1 MSTFFQHRAREVAFT
16 MKFKRQIKP
25 YRAAAGGWGSLEAT
39 TRFVFDSKAALKNM
53 RNLMRM
59 NKARGFDCPGC
70 AWGDDNK
77 STFSFCE
84 NGAKA
89 VTWEATRRTV
99 DPDFF
104 AQHSVSRLYAESD
117 YFLEYQGRLTHP
129 LSYNPDTDHY
139 EPVSW
144 EDAFTLIAQ
153 HIHAMDH
160 PDQIELYTSGRASNE
175 ASWLYQLFGRMLGT
189 NNFPDCSNMCHEA
202 SGTGLKRSIGV
213 GKGTIRLDDFDSADA
228 IFVFGQ
234 NPGTNHPRMLHSL
247 RHAAEH
253 GANIVTFNTLRERG
267 LERFADPQ
275 NPLEVI
281 TPMAGKISS
290 SYYQPRLGGDMA
302 AVRGMV
308 KALLEEHRRQ
318 SVPDG
323 GGIFDTQFIRE
334 HTHGVDAYLAM
345 VDATG
350 WEAITAGSGLSEEE
364 LRQAAAIYQH
374 SERVICTWAMGITQ
388 HKHSVDTVREIA
400 NLQLLFGQLGK
411 KGAGLCPVR
420 GHSNVQGNR
429 TMGID
434 EKPGAPFLDALGK
447 HFGFEPPRRAG
458 HNTVE
463 AIEAMLRDEIRV
475 LITLGGNL
483 AAAAPDSP
491 RTEEALQRCGL
502 TVHIST
508 KLNRTHLVPGYE
520 NSLILPTLGRTER
533 DMQRTGSQFIT
544 VEDSFSMVHASE
556 GIGIPLS
563 EHQRSETAIVAGIAN
578 AVLGREKAD
587 WQSMADDYSIIR
599 DHIAA
604 TLPGFDDF
612 NQKCEQPGGFYL
624 GNAAARHV
632 FGTPSGKA
640 EFSAAPLPETLFPQL
655 GNATVPFVLQTLRSH
670 DQYNTTIYG
679 LDDRYRGV
687 YGQRRVVFIHPDDMA
702 EQGMHEGDKV
712 DIETLWNDGITRQV
726 GGFVLI
732 PYNIPRGN
740 LAAYYPETNPLVP
753 LSSFGDDS
761 GTPTSKSIPVKLS
774 LTRQQPSLRIV

>member
-1 MSTFFQHRAREVAFT
+1 

-39 TRFVFDSKAALKNM
+39 TRFVLDSKAALKNM

-89 VTWEATRRTV
+89 VTWEATRRMV
-99 DPDFF
+99 DSDFF
-104 AQHSVSRLYAESD
+104 AKHSVTTLYTQSD

-129 LSYNPDTDHY
+129 LRYNAETDHY
-139 EPVSW
+139 EPISW
-144 EDAFTLIAQ
+144 DDAFALIAQ
-153 HIHAMDH
+153 HIKAMDH
-160 PDQIELYTSGRASNE
+160 PDQMELYTSGRASNE
-175 ASWLYQLFGRMLGT
+175 ASWLYQLFGRLMGT

-213 GKGTIRLDDFDSADA
+213 GKGTIRLDDFDHADA

-247 RHAAEH
+247 RHAADH
-253 GANIVTFNTLRERG
+253 GAKIVTFNTLRERG

-275 NPLEVI
+275 KPLEVV
-281 TPMAGKISS
+281 TSKAGNISS
-290 SYYQPRLGGDMA
+290 SYYQPNLGGDMA

-308 KALLEEHRRQ
+308 KSLLETHRARLAAGESGLFDQTFINAKTNGIEAYLDAVDNTSWMQIVAQ
-318 SVPDG
+318 SG
-323 GGIFDTQFIRE
+323 LTQAQIRE
-334 HTHGVDAYLAM
+334 
-345 VDATG
+345 
-350 WEAITAGSGLSEEE
+350 
-364 LRQAAAIYQH
+364 AAAIYQ
-374 SERVICTWAMGITQ
+374 SADRVICTWAMGITQ
-388 HKHSVDTVREIA
+388 HKHSVDTVREIT

-434 EKPGAPFLDALGK
+434 EKPAKAFLDALGN
-447 HFGFEPPRRAG
+447 HFGFEPPRAPG

-463 AIEAMLRDEIRV
+463 ALNAMLRDEVKV
-475 LITLGGNL
+475 LIALGGNL

-491 RTEEALQRCGL
+491 RTEEALSRCGL

-508 KLNRTHLVPGYE
+508 KLNRSHLVPGHE
-520 NSLILPTLGRTER
+520 GLILPTLGRTER
-533 DMQRTGSQFIT
+533 DTQATGNQFIT

-556 GIGIPLS
+556 GIGIPLA
-563 EHQRSETAIVAGIAN
+563 ETQRSETSIVAGIAQ
-578 AVLGREKAD
+578 AVLGDEKVKWRELAG
-587 WQSMADDYSIIR
+587 DYNLIR
-599 DHIAA
+599 EHIAA
-604 TLPGFDDF
+604 TIPGFADF
-612 NQKCEQPGGFYL
+612 NAKCDIPGGFYL
-624 GNAAARHV
+624 GNAAAELR
-632 FGTPSGKA
+632 FNTPSQKA
-640 EFSAAPLPETLFPQL
+640 EFNASALPTSLFPTLDQD
-655 GNATVPFVLQTLRSH
+655 VPFTLQTLRSH

-687 YGQRRVVFIHPDDMA
+687 FGQREVVFINPDDMA
-702 EQGMHEGDKV
+702 DLGFTEGQNV
-712 DIETLWNDGITRQV
+712 DIETLWNDGITRRV
-726 GGFVLI
+726 SGFKLV

-753 LSSFGDDS
+753 LNSFGDDS
-761 GTPTSKSIPVKLS
+761 GTPTSKSVPVKLELS
-774 LTRQQPSLRIV
+774 EALAEQRIA

>member
-1 MSTFFQHRAREVAFT
+1 

-39 TRFVFDSKAALKNM
+39 TRFVLDSKAALKNM

-89 VTWEATRRTV
+89 VTWEATRRMV
-99 DPDFF
+99 DTDFF
-104 AQHSVSRLYAESD
+104 AKHSVTTLYTQSD

-129 LSYNPDTDHY
+129 LRYNAETDHY
-139 EPVSW
+139 EPISW
-144 EDAFTLIAQ
+144 DDAFALIAQ
-153 HIHAMDH
+153 HIKAMDH
-160 PDQIELYTSGRASNE
+160 PDQMELYTSGRASNE
-175 ASWLYQLFGRMLGT
+175 ASWLYQLFGRLMGT

-213 GKGTIRLDDFDSADA
+213 GKGTIRLDDFDHADA

-247 RHAAEH
+247 RHAADH
-253 GANIVTFNTLRERG
+253 GAKIVTFNTLRERG

-275 NPLEVI
+275 KPLEVV
-281 TPMAGKISS
+281 TSKAGNISS
-290 SYYQPRLGGDMA
+290 SYYQPNLGGDMA

-308 KALLEEHRRQ
+308 KSLLETHRARLAAGESGLFDQTFINAKTNGIEAYLDAVDNTSWMQIVAQ
-318 SVPDG
+318 SG
-323 GGIFDTQFIRE
+323 LTQAQIRE
-334 HTHGVDAYLAM
+334 
-345 VDATG
+345 
-350 WEAITAGSGLSEEE
+350 
-364 LRQAAAIYQH
+364 AAAIYQ
-374 SERVICTWAMGITQ
+374 SADRVICTWAMGITQ
-388 HKHSVDTVREIA
+388 HKHSVDTVREIT

-434 EKPGAPFLDALGK
+434 EKPAKAFLDALGN
-447 HFGFEPPRRAG
+447 HFNFEPPRAAG

-463 AIEAMLRDEIRV
+463 ALNAMLRDEVKV
-475 LITLGGNL
+475 LIALGGNL

-491 RTEEALQRCGL
+491 RTEEAMSRCGL

-508 KLNRTHLVPGYE
+508 KLNRSHLVPGHDG
-520 NSLILPTLGRTER
+520 LILPTLGRTER
-533 DMQRTGSQFIT
+533 DLQATGNQFIT
-544 VEDSFSMVHASE
+544 VEDSFSMMHASE
-556 GIGIPLS
+556 GIGIPLA
-563 EHQRSETAIVAGIAN
+563 ETQRSETWIVAGIAE
-578 AVLGREKAD
+578 AVLGDEKVKWRELAG
-587 WQSMADDYSIIR
+587 DYNLIR
-599 DHIAA
+599 EHIAA
-604 TLPGFDDF
+604 TIPGFADF
-612 NQKCEQPGGFYL
+612 NAKCDIPGGFYL
-624 GNAAARHV
+624 GNAAAELR
-632 FGTPSGKA
+632 FNTPSQKA
-640 EFSAAPLPETLFPQL
+640 EFNASALPTSLFPNLDQD
-655 GNATVPFVLQTLRSH
+655 VPFTLQTLRSH

-687 YGQRRVVFIHPDDMA
+687 FGQREVVFINPDDMA
-702 EQGMHEGDKV
+702 DLGFTEGQNV
-712 DIETLWNDGITRQV
+712 DIETLWNDGITRRV
-726 GGFVLI
+726 SGFKLV

-753 LSSFGDDS
+753 LNSFGDDS
-761 GTPTSKSIPVKLS
+761 GTPTSKSVPVKLELS
-774 LTRQQPSLRIV
+774 GALADQRIA

>member
-1 MSTFFQHRAREVAFT
+1 

-39 TRFVFDSKAALKNM
+39 TRFVLDSKAALKNM

-89 VTWEATRRTV
+89 VTWEATRRMV
-99 DPDFF
+99 DSDFF
-104 AQHSVSRLYAESD
+104 AKHSVTTLYTQSD

-129 LSYNPDTDHY
+129 LRYNAETDHY
-139 EPVSW
+139 EPISW
-144 EDAFTLIAQ
+144 DDAFALIAQ
-153 HIHAMDH
+153 HIKAMDH
-160 PDQIELYTSGRASNE
+160 PDQMELYTSGRASNE
-175 ASWLYQLFGRMLGT
+175 ASWLYQLFGRLMGT

-213 GKGTIRLDDFDSADA
+213 GKGTIRLDDFDHADA

-247 RHAAEH
+247 RHAADH
-253 GANIVTFNTLRERG
+253 GAKIVTFNTLRERG

-275 NPLEVI
+275 KPLEVV
-281 TPMAGKISS
+281 TSKAGNISS
-290 SYYQPRLGGDMA
+290 SYYQPNLGGDMA

-308 KALLEEHRRQ
+308 KSLLETHRARLAAGESGLFDQTFINAKTNGIEAYLDAVDNTSWMQIVAQ
-318 SVPDG
+318 SG
-323 GGIFDTQFIRE
+323 LTQAQIRE
-334 HTHGVDAYLAM
+334 
-345 VDATG
+345 
-350 WEAITAGSGLSEEE
+350 
-364 LRQAAAIYQH
+364 AAAIYQ
-374 SERVICTWAMGITQ
+374 SADRVICTWAMGITQ
-388 HKHSVDTVREIA
+388 HKHSVDTVREIT

-434 EKPGAPFLDALGK
+434 EKPAKAFLDALGN
-447 HFGFEPPRRAG
+447 HFGFEPPRAPG

-463 AIEAMLRDEIRV
+463 ALNAMLRDEVKV
-475 LITLGGNL
+475 LIALGGNL

-491 RTEEALQRCGL
+491 RTEEALSRCGL

-508 KLNRTHLVPGYE
+508 KLNRSHLVPGHE
-520 NSLILPTLGRTER
+520 GLILPTLGRTER
-533 DMQRTGSQFIT
+533 DIQATGNQFIT

-556 GIGIPLS
+556 GIGIPLA
-563 EHQRSETAIVAGIAN
+563 ETQRSETSIVAGIAQ
-578 AVLGREKAD
+578 AVLGDEKVKWRELAG
-587 WQSMADDYSIIR
+587 DYNLIR
-599 DHIAA
+599 EHIAA
-604 TLPGFDDF
+604 TIPGFADF
-612 NQKCEQPGGFYL
+612 NAKCDIPGGFYL
-624 GNAAARHV
+624 GNAAAELR
-632 FGTPSGKA
+632 FNTPSQKA
-640 EFSAAPLPETLFPQL
+640 EFNASALPTSLFPTLDQD
-655 GNATVPFVLQTLRSH
+655 VPFTLQTLRSH

-687 YGQRRVVFIHPDDMA
+687 FGQREVVFINPDDMA
-702 EQGMHEGDKV
+702 DLGFTEGQNV
-712 DIETLWNDGITRQV
+712 DIETLWNDGITRRV
-726 GGFVLI
+726 SGFKLV

-753 LSSFGDDS
+753 LNSFGDDS
-761 GTPTSKSIPVKLS
+761 GTPTSKSVPVKLERS
-774 LTRQQPSLRIV
+774 EALADQRIA

>member
-1 MSTFFQHRAREVAFT
+1 

-39 TRFVFDSKAALKNM
+39 TRYVFESKAVLKNM
-53 RNLMRM
+53 RNLLRM

-89 VTWEATRRTV
+89 VTWEATRRVV
-99 DPDFF
+99 DNDFF
-104 AQHSVSRLYAESD
+104 AAHSVSRLYLESD

-129 LSYNPDTDHY
+129 LSYNAETDHY
-139 EPVSW
+139 EPISW

-153 HIHAMDH
+153 HIGEMDN

-213 GKGTIRLDDFDSADA
+213 GKGTIRLDDFDHADA

-247 RHAAEH
+247 RHAADH
-253 GANIVTFNTLRERG
+253 GAKIVTFNTLRERG

-275 NPLEVI
+275 KPLEVV

-290 SYYQPRLGGDMA
+290 SYYQPKLGGDMA

-308 KALLEEHRRQ
+308 KTLLEQHRNNIAEGK
-318 SVPDG
+318 P
-323 GGIFDTQFIRE
+323 GIFDDEFIQS
-334 HTHGVDAYLAM
+334 HTVGVDDYLAA
-345 VDATG
+345 VDATS
-350 WEAITAGSGLSEEE
+350 WEQITFHSGLSEEE
-364 LRQAAAIYQH
+364 IRQAAAIYQ
-374 SERVICTWAMGITQ
+374 SAERVICTWAMGITQ
-388 HKHSVDTVREIA
+388 HKHSVDTVREIV

-434 EKPGAPFLDALGK
+434 EKPNAPFLNALAS
-447 HFGFEPPRRAG
+447 HFDFQPPREAG

-475 LITLGGNL
+475 LVTLGGNL

-491 RTEEALQRCGL
+491 RTEEAIQRCAL

-508 KLNRTHLVPGYE
+508 KLNRTHLVPGFQ

-533 DMQRTGSQFIT
+533 DIRATGSQFIT

-556 GIGIPLS
+556 GVGIPLADT
-563 EHQRSETAIVAGIAN
+563 QRSETAIVAGIAN
-578 AVLGREKAD
+578 AVLGSEKLD
-587 WQSMADDYSIIR
+587 WLEMADDYGIIR
-599 DHIAA
+599 NHIAA
-604 TLPGFDDF
+604 TIPGFSDF
-612 NQKCEQPGGFYL
+612 NQKCDHPGGFYL
-624 GNAAARHV
+624 GNAAARLE
-632 FGTPSGKA
+632 FNTPSRKA
-640 EFSAAPLPETLFPQL
+640 EFNASALPVSLFPQL
-655 GNATVPFVLQTLRSH
+655 AGETAPFVLQTLRSH

-687 YGQRRVVFIHPDDMA
+687 YGQRKVVFINPEDMSA
-702 EQGMHEGDKV
+702 RGLSEGQQV

-726 GGFVLI
+726 QGFVLV

-761 GTPTSKSIPVKLS
+761 GTPTSKSVPVKLS
-774 LTRQQPSLRIV
+774 LTTEQPSLRIA

>member
-1 MSTFFQHRAREVAFT
+1 

-39 TRFVFDSKAALKNM
+39 TRFVLDSKAALKNM

-89 VTWEATRRTV
+89 VTWEATRRMV
-99 DPDFF
+99 DTDFF
-104 AQHSVSRLYAESD
+104 AKHSVTTLYTQSD

-129 LSYNPDTDHY
+129 LRYNAETDHY
-139 EPVSW
+139 EPISW
-144 EDAFTLIAQ
+144 DDAFALIAQ
-153 HIHAMDH
+153 HIKAMDH
-160 PDQIELYTSGRASNE
+160 PDQMELYTSGRASNE
-175 ASWLYQLFGRMLGT
+175 ASWLYQLFGRLMGT

-213 GKGTIRLDDFDSADA
+213 GKGTIRLDDFDHADA

-247 RHAAEH
+247 RHAADH
-253 GANIVTFNTLRERG
+253 GAKIVTFNTLRERG

-275 NPLEVI
+275 KPLEVV
-281 TPMAGKISS
+281 TSKAGNISS
-290 SYYQPRLGGDMA
+290 SYYQPNLGGDMA

-308 KALLEEHRRQ
+308 KSLLETHRARLAAGESGLFDQTFINAKTNGIEAYLDAVDNTSWMQIVAQ
-318 SVPDG
+318 SG
-323 GGIFDTQFIRE
+323 LTQAQIRE
-334 HTHGVDAYLAM
+334 
-345 VDATG
+345 
-350 WEAITAGSGLSEEE
+350 
-364 LRQAAAIYQH
+364 AAAIYQ
-374 SERVICTWAMGITQ
+374 SADRVICTWAMGITQ
-388 HKHSVDTVREIA
+388 HKHSVDTVREIT

-434 EKPGAPFLDALGK
+434 EKPAKAFLDALGN
-447 HFGFEPPRRAG
+447 HFNFEPPRAAG

-463 AIEAMLRDEIRV
+463 ALNAMLRDEVKV
-475 LITLGGNL
+475 LIALGGNL

-491 RTEEALQRCGL
+491 RTEEAMSRCGL

-508 KLNRTHLVPGYE
+508 KLNRSHLVPGHDG
-520 NSLILPTLGRTER
+520 LILPTLGRTER
-533 DMQRTGSQFIT
+533 DLQATGNQFIT

-556 GIGIPLS
+556 GIGIPLA
-563 EHQRSETAIVAGIAN
+563 ETQRSETWIVAGIAE
-578 AVLGREKAD
+578 AVLGDEKVKWRELAG
-587 WQSMADDYSIIR
+587 DYNLIR
-599 DHIAA
+599 EHIAA
-604 TLPGFDDF
+604 TIPGFADF
-612 NQKCEQPGGFYL
+612 NAKCDIPGGFYL
-624 GNAAARHV
+624 GNAAAELR
-632 FGTPSGKA
+632 FNTPSQKA
-640 EFSAAPLPETLFPQL
+640 EFNASALPTSLFPNLDQD
-655 GNATVPFVLQTLRSH
+655 VPFTLQTLRSH

-687 YGQRRVVFIHPDDMA
+687 FGQREVVFINPDDMA
-702 EQGMHEGDKV
+702 DLGFTEGQNV
-712 DIETLWNDGITRQV
+712 DIETLWNDGITRRV
-726 GGFVLI
+726 SGFKLV

-753 LSSFGDDS
+753 LNSFGDDS
-761 GTPTSKSIPVKLS
+761 GTPTSKSVPVKLELS
-774 LTRQQPSLRIV
+774 GTLADQRIA

>member
-1 MSTFFQHRAREVAFT
+1 

-39 TRFVFDSKAALKNM
+39 TRFVLDSKAALKNM

-89 VTWEATRRTV
+89 VTWEATRRMV
-99 DPDFF
+99 DTDFF
-104 AQHSVSRLYAESD
+104 AKHSVTTLYTQSD

-129 LSYNPDTDHY
+129 LRYNAETDHY
-139 EPVSW
+139 EPISW
-144 EDAFTLIAQ
+144 DDAFALIAQ
-153 HIHAMDH
+153 HIKAMDH
-160 PDQIELYTSGRASNE
+160 PDQMELYTSGRASNE
-175 ASWLYQLFGRMLGT
+175 ASWLYQLFGRLMGT

-213 GKGTIRLDDFDSADA
+213 GKGTIRLDDFDHADA

-247 RHAAEH
+247 RHAADH
-253 GANIVTFNTLRERG
+253 GAKIVTFNTLRERG

-275 NPLEVI
+275 KPLEVV
-281 TPMAGKISS
+281 TSKAGNISS
-290 SYYQPRLGGDMA
+290 SYYQPNLGGDMA

-308 KALLEEHRRQ
+308 KSLLETHRARLAAGESGLFDQTFINAKTNGIEAYLDAVDNTSWMQIVAQ
-318 SVPDG
+318 SG
-323 GGIFDTQFIRE
+323 LTQAQIRE
-334 HTHGVDAYLAM
+334 
-345 VDATG
+345 
-350 WEAITAGSGLSEEE
+350 
-364 LRQAAAIYQH
+364 AAAIYQ
-374 SERVICTWAMGITQ
+374 SADRVICTWAMGITQ
-388 HKHSVDTVREIA
+388 HKHSVDTVREIT

-434 EKPGAPFLDALGK
+434 EKPAKAFLDALGN
-447 HFGFEPPRRAG
+447 HFNFEPPRAAG

-463 AIEAMLRDEIRV
+463 ALNAMLRDEVKV
-475 LITLGGNL
+475 LIALGGNL

-491 RTEEALQRCGL
+491 RTEEAMSRCGL

-508 KLNRTHLVPGYE
+508 KLNRSHLVPGHDG
-520 NSLILPTLGRTER
+520 LILPTLGRTER
-533 DMQRTGSQFIT
+533 DLQATGNQFIT

-556 GIGIPLS
+556 GIGIPLA
-563 EHQRSETAIVAGIAN
+563 ETQRSETWIVAGIAE
-578 AVLGREKAD
+578 AVLGDEKVKWRELAG
-587 WQSMADDYSIIR
+587 DYNLIR
-599 DHIAA
+599 EHIAA
-604 TLPGFDDF
+604 TIPGFADF
-612 NQKCEQPGGFYL
+612 NAKCDIPGGFYL
-624 GNAAARHV
+624 GNAAAELR
-632 FGTPSGKA
+632 FNTPSQKA
-640 EFSAAPLPETLFPQL
+640 EFNASALPTSLFPNLDQD
-655 GNATVPFVLQTLRSH
+655 VPFTLQTLRSH

-687 YGQRRVVFIHPDDMA
+687 FGQREVVFINPDDMA
-702 EQGMHEGDKV
+702 DLGFTEGQNV
-712 DIETLWNDGITRQV
+712 DIETLWNDGIIRRV
-726 GGFVLI
+726 SGFKLV
-732 PYNIPRGN
+732 PYNIPPGN

-753 LSSFGDDS
+753 LNSFGDDS
-761 GTPTSKSIPVKLS
+761 GTPTSKSVPVKLELS
-774 LTRQQPSLRIV
+774 EALADQRIA

>member
-1 MSTFFQHRAREVAFT
+1 

-39 TRFVFDSKAALKNM
+39 TRFVLDSKAALKNM

-89 VTWEATRRTV
+89 VTWEATRRMV
-99 DPDFF
+99 DTDFF
-104 AQHSVSRLYAESD
+104 AKHSVTTLYTQSD

-129 LSYNPDTDHY
+129 LRYNAETDHY
-139 EPVSW
+139 EPISW
-144 EDAFTLIAQ
+144 DDAFALIAQ
-153 HIHAMDH
+153 HIKAMDH
-160 PDQIELYTSGRASNE
+160 PDQMELYTSGRASNE
-175 ASWLYQLFGRMLGT
+175 ASWLYQLFGRLMGT

-213 GKGTIRLDDFDSADA
+213 GKGTIRLDDFDHADA

-247 RHAAEH
+247 RHAADH
-253 GANIVTFNTLRERG
+253 GAKIVTFNTLRERG

-275 NPLEVI
+275 KPLEVV
-281 TPMAGKISS
+281 TSKAGNISS
-290 SYYQPRLGGDMA
+290 SYYQPNLGGDMA

-308 KALLEEHRRQ
+308 KSLLETHRARLAAGESGLFDQTFINAKTNGIEAYLDAVDNTSWMQIVAQ
-318 SVPDG
+318 SG
-323 GGIFDTQFIRE
+323 LTQAQIRE
-334 HTHGVDAYLAM
+334 
-345 VDATG
+345 
-350 WEAITAGSGLSEEE
+350 
-364 LRQAAAIYQH
+364 AAAIYQ
-374 SERVICTWAMGITQ
+374 SADRVICTWAMGITQ
-388 HKHSVDTVREIA
+388 HKHSVDTVREIT

-434 EKPGAPFLDALGK
+434 EKPAKAFLDALGN
-447 HFGFEPPRRAG
+447 HFNFEPPRAAG

-463 AIEAMLRDEIRV
+463 ALNAMLRDEVKV
-475 LITLGGNL
+475 LIALGGNL

-491 RTEEALQRCGL
+491 RTEEAMSRCGL

-508 KLNRTHLVPGYE
+508 KLNRSHLVPGHDG
-520 NSLILPTLGRTER
+520 LILPTLGRTER
-533 DMQRTGSQFIT
+533 DLQATGNQFIT

-556 GIGIPLS
+556 GIGIPLA
-563 EHQRSETAIVAGIAN
+563 ETQRSETWIVAGIAE
-578 AVLGREKAD
+578 AVLGDEKVKWRKLAGDYNLIRE
-587 WQSMADDYSIIR
+587 
-599 DHIAA
+599 HIAA
-604 TLPGFDDF
+604 TIPGFADF
-612 NQKCEQPGGFYL
+612 NAKCDIPGGFYL
-624 GNAAARHV
+624 GNAAAELR
-632 FGTPSGKA
+632 FNTPSQKA
-640 EFSAAPLPETLFPQL
+640 EFNASALATSLFPNLDQD
-655 GNATVPFVLQTLRSH
+655 VPFTLQTLRSH

-687 YGQRRVVFIHPDDMA
+687 FGQREVVFINPDDMA
-702 EQGMHEGDKV
+702 DLGFTEGQNV
-712 DIETLWNDGITRQV
+712 DIETLWNDGITRRV
-726 GGFVLI
+726 SGFKLV

-753 LSSFGDDS
+753 LNSFGDDS
-761 GTPTSKSIPVKLS
+761 GTPTSKSVPVKLELS
-774 LTRQQPSLRIV
+774 EALADQRIA

>member
-1 MSTFFQHRAREVAFT
+1 

-39 TRFVFDSKAALKNM
+39 TRFVFDSKAALKNL

-89 VTWEATRRTV
+89 VTWEATRRVV
-99 DPDFF
+99 DTDFF
-104 AQHSVSRLYAESD
+104 AKHSVATLYAQSD

-129 LSYNPDTDHY
+129 LRYNAESDHY
-139 EPVSW
+139 EPISW
-144 EDAFTLIAQ
+144 DDAFALIAQ
-153 HIHAMDH
+153 HIKAMDN
-160 PDQIELYTSGRASNE
+160 PDQMELYTSGRASNE

-202 SGTGLKRSIGV
+202 SGAGLKRSIGV
-213 GKGTIRLDDFDSADA
+213 GKGTIRLDDFDHADA

-247 RHAAEH
+247 RHAADH
-253 GANIVTFNTLRERG
+253 GAKIVTFNTLRERG

-275 NPLEVI
+275 KPLEIV
-281 TPMAGKISS
+281 TSKAGTISS
-290 SYYQPRLGGDMA
+290 AYYQPHLGGDMA

-308 KALLEEHRRQ
+308 KALLETHRARLAAGE
-318 SVPDG
+318 SG
-323 GGIFDTQFIRE
+323 LFDQAFLNAK
-334 HTHGVDAYLAM
+334 THGVEAYFDA
-345 VDATG
+345 VDSTDWMQIVAQ
-350 WEAITAGSGLSEEE
+350 SGLTEAQIRE
-364 LRQAAAIYQH
+364 AAAIYQ
-374 SERVICTWAMGITQ
+374 SADRVICTWAMGITQ
-388 HKHSVDTVREIA
+388 HKHSVDTVREIT

-434 EKPGAPFLDALGK
+434 EKPAKPFLDALGQ
-447 HFGFEPPRRAG
+447 HFGFEPPRAAG

-463 AIEAMLRDEIRV
+463 ALNAMLRDEIKV
-475 LITLGGNL
+475 LIALGGNL

-491 RTEEALQRCGL
+491 RTEEALSRCGL

-508 KLNRTHLVPGYE
+508 KLNRSHLVPGHE
-520 NSLILPTLGRTER
+520 GLILPTLGRTER
-533 DMQRTGSQFIT
+533 DLQATGNQFIT

-556 GIGIPLS
+556 GVGIPLA
-563 EHQRSETAIVAGIAN
+563 ETQRSETSIVASIAH
-578 AVLGREKAD
+578 AVLGDDKVKWLDLAAD
-587 WQSMADDYSIIR
+587 YNLIR
-599 DHIAA
+599 DHIAS
-604 TLPGFDDF
+604 TIPGFADF
-612 NQKCEQPGGFYL
+612 NTKCDQPGGFYL
-624 GNAAARHV
+624 GNAAAELR
-632 FGTPSGKA
+632 FNTPTGKA
-640 EFSAAPLPETLFPQL
+640 EFSPAALPHSLFPQL
-655 GNATVPFVLQTLRSH
+655 DQDVPFTLQTLRSH

-687 YGQRRVVFIHPDDMA
+687 YGQREVVFINPDDMA
-702 EQGMHEGDKV
+702 ELGFSEGQNV
-712 DIETLWNDGITRQV
+712 DIETLWNDGVTRRV
-726 GGFVLI
+726 SGFKLV

-753 LSSFGDDS
+753 LNSFGDIS
-761 GTPTSKSIPVKLS
+761 GTPTSKSVPVKLE
-774 LTRQQPSLRIV
+774 LTQALPTQRIA

>member
-1 MSTFFQHRAREVAFT
+1 

-39 TRFVFDSKAALKNM
+39 TRFVLDSKAALKNM

-89 VTWEATRRTV
+89 VTWEATRRMV
-99 DPDFF
+99 DTDFF
-104 AQHSVSRLYAESD
+104 AKHSVTTLYTQSD

-129 LSYNPDTDHY
+129 LRYNAETDHY
-139 EPVSW
+139 EPISW
-144 EDAFTLIAQ
+144 DDAFALIAQ
-153 HIHAMDH
+153 HIKAMDH
-160 PDQIELYTSGRASNE
+160 PDQMELYTSGRASNE
-175 ASWLYQLFGRMLGT
+175 ASWLYQLFGRLMGT

-213 GKGTIRLDDFDSADA
+213 GKGTIRLDDFDHADA

-247 RHAAEH
+247 RHAADH
-253 GANIVTFNTLRERG
+253 GAKIVTFNTLRERG

-275 NPLEVI
+275 KPLEVV
-281 TPMAGKISS
+281 TSKAGNISS
-290 SYYQPRLGGDMA
+290 SYYQPNLGGDMA

-308 KALLEEHRRQ
+308 KSLLETHRARLAAGESGLFDQTFINAKTNGIEAYLDAVDNTSWMQIVAQ
-318 SVPDG
+318 SG
-323 GGIFDTQFIRE
+323 LTQAQIRE
-334 HTHGVDAYLAM
+334 
-345 VDATG
+345 
-350 WEAITAGSGLSEEE
+350 
-364 LRQAAAIYQH
+364 AAAIYQ
-374 SERVICTWAMGITQ
+374 SADRVICTWAMGITQ
-388 HKHSVDTVREIA
+388 HKHSVDTVREIT

-434 EKPGAPFLDALGK
+434 EKPAKAFLDALGN
-447 HFGFEPPRRAG
+447 HFNFEPPRAAG

-463 AIEAMLRDEIRV
+463 ALNAMLRDEVKV
-475 LITLGGNL
+475 LIALGGNL

-491 RTEEALQRCGL
+491 RTEEAMSRCGL

-508 KLNRTHLVPGYE
+508 KLNRSHLVPGHDG
-520 NSLILPTLGRTER
+520 LILPTLGRTER
-533 DMQRTGSQFIT
+533 DLQATGNQFIT

-556 GIGIPLS
+556 GIGIPLA
-563 EHQRSETAIVAGIAN
+563 ETQRSETWIVAGIAE
-578 AVLGREKAD
+578 AVLGDEKVKWRELAG
-587 WQSMADDYSIIR
+587 DYNLIR
-599 DHIAA
+599 EHIAA
-604 TLPGFDDF
+604 TIPGFADF
-612 NQKCEQPGGFYL
+612 NAKCDIPGGFYL
-624 GNAAARHV
+624 GNAAAELR
-632 FGTPSGKA
+632 FNTPSQRA
-640 EFSAAPLPETLFPQL
+640 EFNASALPTSLFPNLDQD
-655 GNATVPFVLQTLRSH
+655 VPFTLQTLRSH

-687 YGQRRVVFIHPDDMA
+687 FGQREVVFINPDDMA
-702 EQGMHEGDKV
+702 DLGFTEGQNV
-712 DIETLWNDGITRQV
+712 DIETLWNDGITRRV
-726 GGFVLI
+726 SGFKLV

-753 LSSFGDDS
+753 LNSFGDDS
-761 GTPTSKSIPVKLS
+761 GTPTSKSVPVKLELS
-774 LTRQQPSLRIV
+774 EALADQRIA

>member
-1 MSTFFQHRAREVAFT
+1 

-39 TRFVFDSKAALKNM
+39 TRFVLDSKAALKNM

-89 VTWEATRRTV
+89 VTWEATRRMV
-99 DPDFF
+99 DTDFF
-104 AQHSVSRLYAESD
+104 AKHSVTTLYTQSD

-129 LSYNPDTDHY
+129 LRYNAETDHY
-139 EPVSW
+139 EPISW
-144 EDAFTLIAQ
+144 DDAFALIAQ
-153 HIHAMDH
+153 HIKAMDH
-160 PDQIELYTSGRASNE
+160 PDQMELYTSGRASNE
-175 ASWLYQLFGRMLGT
+175 ASWLYQLFGRLMGT

-213 GKGTIRLDDFDSADA
+213 GKGTIRLDDFDHADA

-247 RHAAEH
+247 RHAADH
-253 GANIVTFNTLRERG
+253 GAKIVTFNTLRERG

-275 NPLEVI
+275 KPLEVV
-281 TPMAGKISS
+281 TSKAGNISS
-290 SYYQPRLGGDMA
+290 SYYQPNLGGDMA

-308 KALLEEHRRQ
+308 KSLLETHRARLAAGESGLFDQTFINAKTNGIEAYLDAVDNTSWMQIVAQ
-318 SVPDG
+318 SG
-323 GGIFDTQFIRE
+323 LTQAQIRE
-334 HTHGVDAYLAM
+334 
-345 VDATG
+345 
-350 WEAITAGSGLSEEE
+350 
-364 LRQAAAIYQH
+364 AAAIYQ
-374 SERVICTWAMGITQ
+374 SADRVICTWAMGITQ
-388 HKHSVDTVREIA
+388 HKHSVDTVREIT

-434 EKPGAPFLDALGK
+434 EKPAKAFLDALGN
-447 HFGFEPPRRAG
+447 HFNFEPPRAAG

-463 AIEAMLRDEIRV
+463 ALNAMLRDEVKV
-475 LITLGGNL
+475 LIALGGNL

-491 RTEEALQRCGL
+491 RTEEAMSRCGL

-508 KLNRTHLVPGYE
+508 KLNRSHLVPGHDG
-520 NSLILPTLGRTER
+520 LILPTLGRTER
-533 DMQRTGSQFIT
+533 DLQATGNQFIT

-556 GIGIPLS
+556 GIGIPLA
-563 EHQRSETAIVAGIAN
+563 ETQRSETWIVAGIAE
-578 AVLGREKAD
+578 AMLGDEKVKWRELAG
-587 WQSMADDYSIIR
+587 DYNLIR
-599 DHIAA
+599 EHIAA
-604 TLPGFDDF
+604 TIPGFADF
-612 NQKCEQPGGFYL
+612 NAKCDIPGGFYL
-624 GNAAARHV
+624 GNAAAELR
-632 FGTPSGKA
+632 FNTPSQKA
-640 EFSAAPLPETLFPQL
+640 EFNASALPTSLFPNLDQD
-655 GNATVPFVLQTLRSH
+655 VPFTLQTLRSH

-687 YGQRRVVFIHPDDMA
+687 FGQREVVFINPDDMA
-702 EQGMHEGDKV
+702 DLGFTEGQNV
-712 DIETLWNDGITRQV
+712 DIETLWNDGITRRV
-726 GGFVLI
+726 SGFKLV

-753 LSSFGDDS
+753 LNSFGDDS
-761 GTPTSKSIPVKLS
+761 GTPTSKSVPVKLELS
-774 LTRQQPSLRIV
+774 EALADQRIA